1 MDLARQ
7 PMFRM
12 LQDRMGYL
20 TERQKVLSQNIANAD
35 TPNYR
40 PSDLKPVNFAEVYRM
55 QQQQVRPAMTQ
66 AGHLPPATPAAKF
79 VAEKERRPFET
90 APDGNGVVLEDQ
102 MLRLAETQGEFGT
115 TSTLYR
121 KYLDMMRMAI
131 ASR

>member
-20 TERQKVLSQNIANAD
+20 SERQKVLAQNIANAD

-40 PSDLKPVNFAEVYRM
+40 PSDVKPVNFSEVYRM

-66 AGHLPPATPAAKF
+66 AGHLPPSTPVAKF
-79 VAEKERRPFET
+79 AVEKDRRPFET

-102 MLRLAETQGEFGT
+102 MLRLAETQGDFGT

-131 ASR
+131 ATR